1 MEMRFDI
8 EYHYL
13 VEREDIPR
21 LSRFWQDEVRLAIET
36 KLTTRPDLYG
46 KPLRRS
52 IAGYKR
58 LRVGDYRVIY
68 RIEREI
74 VKIMIIRHRSVVY
87 KMIGRRL

>member
-1 MEMRFDI
+1 MRFDI